1 MWTQQVVERH
11 LFADGNVI
19 LGTDLV
25 PYGSLL
31 KSQWYQDCLRVGD
44 IAHLLSSVV
53 FGMPPSQT
61 IAPVGDMPTA
71 LSFYRAEADAEYAEE
86 DRKRLALL
94 LPHFSRAFGVMTRLR
109 FADFQV
115 ASSLSAFDRLPTA
128 LLLMSGVGD
137 VLFANR
143 AALALLAGT
152 DSLNLERATSRQ
164 GLGKLTARLPSVNR
178 QIARA
183 LSTAKRID
191 DATHFST
198 AIKVPGR
205 LPGHEFLLQISRLW
219 PAPSFGA
226 EGQLPEVIAFLTDT
240 NRPLTVAPESLC
252 SLYGLTLAEAK
263 VAVAAT
269 APGSVAELAEAL
281 SLGSNTVKTQLKQV
295 YAKTGV
301 SGRAELMRLLMGLA
315 SA

>member
-1 MWTQQVVERH
+1 MNAPSELERLSALIDFIYRGATEPTLWPQIIADTCGWLGSPKGMLYTPLHGKEQGGYYFQHGLTDFFLELYKTRYQSADMWTQQVVERH

-19 LGTDLV
+19 LGTGLV

-109 FADFQV
+109 FADFRV

-205 LPGHEFLLQISRLW
+205 LPDMNSCFRSRGCG
-219 PAPSFGA
+219 P
-226 EGQLPEVIAFLTDT
+226 
-240 NRPLTVAPESLC
+240 RHR
-252 SLYGLTLAEAK
+252 
-263 VAVAAT
+263 
-269 APGSVAELAEAL
+269 SVPK
-281 SLGSNTVKTQLKQV
+281 GNCPK
-295 YAKTGV
+295 
-301 SGRAELMRLLMGLA
+301 
-315 SA
+315 